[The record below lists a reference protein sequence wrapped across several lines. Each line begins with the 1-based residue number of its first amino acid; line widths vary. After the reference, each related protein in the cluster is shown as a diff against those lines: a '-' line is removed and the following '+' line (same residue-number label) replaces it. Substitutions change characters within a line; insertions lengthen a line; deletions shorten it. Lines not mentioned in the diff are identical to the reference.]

1 MTTEVEPPPAA
12 ASPTSLTPALSPN
25 PPGQVGE
32 QRLHAIVEHTF
43 DTIAILDAEGRLR
56 YESPS
61 TERVLGY
68 DPRERQSQS
77 GFEHI
82 HPDDLEQA
90 QGVLRDLVSGR
101 VRHHRVE
108 VRVRHADGTYRLL
121 EASATSLLDDPSVL
135 GILVVARDITD
146 QRAGELE
153 RARLLASERQAR
165 AATQHALD
173 QLLQLQSVTDLLAS
187 ALTNETVAAVIVDRG
202 AAAVGA
208 LSGAVGLLTPSG
220 ESLDVYGTLW
230 RRGPSSRRWRRIAAD
245 AALPLAEV
253 TRLGQAVWIASAAEW
268 AARYPPTAASR
279 RIGGRAVVAL
289 PLEVNGQV
297 AGALGLAFEAERHFS
312 ETDRLFVGL
321 LTRQCGQAFERV
333 RLIQELAERE
343 QRLQELVRRL
353 LTGQEEERRR
363 IAYELH
369 DSLAQV
375 AAGTHQHLQTLATRY
390 PPASEEQRAELQCA
404 LDLAR
409 RTVREARSLI
419 HGLRPTVLDD
429 FGLVRAIGVELEALR
444 DAGCQ
449 VRFDGELG
457 GARLPQSIE
466 TALYR
471 VAQEALTNIRKH
483 AGRCRVQVAVRRRGH
498 SLRLL
503 VRDWGRG
510 FSLAAVPG
518 PGAAN
523 GMHVG
528 LQGMQ
533 ERIALLGG
541 RCAIR
546 SQPSRGTSVE
556 VHLPLVPSAW
566 SAAD

>member
-1 MTTEVEPPPAA
+1 MTTEVEPPLVAATPLSPSPAPSPSP
-12 ASPTSLTPALSPN
+12 ASPL
-25 PPGQVGE
+25 GE

-43 DTIAILDAEGRLR
+43 DTIAIIDAGGVIRF
-56 YESPS
+56 ESPS
-61 TERVLGY
+61 TARVLGH
-68 DPRERQSQS
+68 DPRERQAGSS
-77 GFEHI
+77 FDHI
-82 HPDDLEQA
+82 HPEDMALAE
-90 QGVLRDLVSGR
+90 GVLRDLVSGR
-101 VRHHRVE
+101 CRHQRVE

-121 EASATSLLDDPSVL
+121 EASATSLLDDPSVH

-165 AATQHALD
+165 AATQGALD
-173 QLLQLQSVTDLLAS
+173 QLLQLQSVTDLLAG
-187 ALTNETVAAVIVDRG
+187 ALTNETVAAVTVERG

-208 LSGAVGLLTPSG
+208 IAGAVGLLTPSG

-230 RRGPSSRRWRRIAAD
+230 RRGPRGRRWRRIAAD
-245 AALPLAEV
+245 APLPLAEV
-253 TRLGQAVWIASAAEW
+253 IRLGEAVWLESAADW
-268 AARYPPTAASR
+268 ASRYPPTASR
-279 RIGGRAVVAL
+279 RHLAGRAVAAL
-289 PLEVNGQV
+289 PLEVNGRV
-297 AGALGLAFEAERHFS
+297 AGALGLAFEAERRFS

-390 PPASEEQRAELQCA
+390 PPASDEQRAELQCA

-429 FGLVRAIGVELEALR
+429 FGLVRAIGVELDALR

-457 GARLPQSIE
+457 DARLPQSIE

-518 PGAAN
+518 PGAAH

-546 SQPSRGTSVE
+546 SQPNRGTSIE

-566 SAAD
+566 AAAD